1 LEAVSKGTA
10 SFCYGCQ
17 VIQAGR
23 LPDKKAV
30 SRACRQLA
38 GHAGR
43 LPDKKAVSRA
53 CRQVPGLSG
62 NR

>member
-1 LEAVSKGTA
+1 M
-10 SFCYGCQ
+10 
-17 VIQAGR
+17 
-23 LPDKKAV
+23 PDKKAV